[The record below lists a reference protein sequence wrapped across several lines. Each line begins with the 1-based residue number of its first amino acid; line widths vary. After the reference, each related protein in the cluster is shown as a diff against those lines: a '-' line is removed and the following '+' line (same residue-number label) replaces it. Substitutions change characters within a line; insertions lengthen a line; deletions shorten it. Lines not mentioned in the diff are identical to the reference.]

1 MKKFYLLTLSALTAI
16 AVNAQKN
23 GPSVK
28 KQKVF
33 AVEQQPNQKPANTEK
48 ATIWESDFSD
58 AADWAV
64 AHDAADCS
72 LDFSIGSVSCA
83 GDYPIG
89 DIASTTASNGW
100 AMVDSDAYGGATGGN
115 EVEDS
120 WLTMAVPVDLSAYP
134 NVIIE
139 FETFYQAYSY
149 EKPFIVVGV
158 GDGAGNV
165 TWPTDL
171 NPDYDESTNP
181 NVYAALPANVDN
193 PTANPYKV
201 QIDIS
206 AAAGGQ
212 SEVYIRFNWTGTWGY
227 AWFIDDFKILEQPE
241 NDVVLNTEVF
251 VGVNNEGIEYG
262 RTPITQLDD
271 SYEVA
276 AYGENFGSTTQT
288 NVAVDVDFG
297 SISYNY
303 AVGDVLS
310 TDEIVVSNI
319 ETPTLAVGL
328 YEGTYTVSSTEEVV
342 GGDNYGNNSLER
354 NFEVTTDVYSQD
366 GIDVQPAA
374 NLALG
379 SLGSDSFSGELSNTV
394 LAAQYHM
401 RESENQVNGIQIA
414 LANGSAEG
422 AELTISIIDTAVFL
436 ADGIGAV
443 TGINGNYAESGIYA
457 LTADDIA
464 NGYANIFFDAPVTLA
479 PSAYFFAAN
488 CYYIEDQAVRVLD
501 DQTVTQPWYA
511 SMIHLVTDGSSYCNG
526 NALAIRVLSGSA
538 GIEETAN
545 NIFNVYPNPAIDV
558 INVTFTENFNGSVS
572 ILNVTGKEVMT
583 STVNGAQHSVS
594 TDGLSSGVYYVKV
607 NDGMTSQIAKV
618 VVKK

>member
-1 MKKFYLLTLSALTAI
+1 MKKFYLLTLSALAAI

-23 GPSVK
+23 GASVK
-28 KQKVF
+28 KQTVF
-33 AVEQQPNQKPANTEK
+33 AVEQQPNQKPTTSEK

-58 AADWAV
+58 AADWAI

-83 GDYPIG
+83 GDYPIV

-100 AMVDSDAYGGATGGN
+100 AMVDSDNYGGATGGN

-139 FETFYQAYSY
+139 FETFYRAYSY

-319 ETPTLAVGL
+319 ETPALAVGL

-366 GIDVQPAA
+366 GIDVQPASI
-374 NLALG
+374 LSLG
-379 SLGSDSFSGELSNTV
+379 SLGSNSFSGELSNTV
-394 LAAQYHM
+394 LAAMYHM
-401 RESENQVNGIQIA
+401 RETENQVNGIQIA
-414 LANGSAEG
+414 LANNSAEG

-511 SMIHLVTDGSSYCNG
+511 SMIHLVTDGSSYSNG

-538 GIEETAN
+538 GIEETEN

-583 STVNGAQHSVS
+583 STVNGAQLSVS

>member
-83 GDYPIG
+83 GSYPIV

-100 AMVDSDAYGGATGGN
+100 AMVDSDLYGGATGGN

-139 FETFYQAYSY
+139 FETFYQAFSY

-303 AVGDVLS
+303 VVGDVLS

-319 ETPTLAVGL
+319 ETPALAVGL

-366 GIDVQPAA
+366 GIDVQPASI
-374 NLALG
+374 LSLG
-379 SLGSDSFSGELSNTV
+379 SLGSNSFTSELSNTV
-394 LAAQYHM
+394 LAAMYHM
-401 RESENQVNGIQIA
+401 RETENQVNGIQIA
-414 LANGSAEG
+414 LANNSAEG

-511 SMIHLVTDGSSYCNG
+511 SMIHLVTDGSSYSNG

-538 GIEETAN
+538 GIEETEN

-583 STVNGAQHSVS
+583 STVNGAQLSVS

>member
-83 GDYPIG
+83 GSYPIV

-100 AMVDSDAYGGATGGN
+100 AMVDSDLYGGATGGN

-139 FETFYQAYSY
+139 FETFYRAYSY

-319 ETPTLAVGL
+319 ETPALAVGL

-366 GIDVQPAA
+366 GIDVQPASI
-374 NLALG
+374 LSLG
-379 SLGSDSFSGELSNTV
+379 SLGSNSFTSELSNTV
-394 LAAQYHM
+394 LAAMYHM
-401 RESENQVNGIQIA
+401 RETENQVNGIQIA
-414 LANGSAEG
+414 LANNSAEG

-511 SMIHLVTDGSSYCNG
+511 SMIHLVTDGSSYSNG

-538 GIEETAN
+538 GIEETEN

-583 STVNGAQHSVS
+583 STVNGAQLSVS